1 MSSPSAPSLPSH
13 LTQQTSS
20 QRTLPLQLI
29 PGVDR
34 AHVPFRVSELKKIK
48 KELGNYTENP
58 E

>member
-1 MSSPSAPSLPSH
+1 MSSPSSPSLPSY

-20 QRTLPLQLI
+20 LRTLPLQLI
-29 PGVDR
+29 PGGDR

-48 KELGNYTENP
+48 KDVGNYTENP